1 MSNEMKAKLKPI
13 IIIVIILVILV
24 AGFFIGKSLLGSRNI
39 PLLDFGNNDTNAM
52 GDYDPLTT
60 DDIFGDTIT
69 PEEKDFLATNNT
81 IIPDTTIDETLT
93 NNDSSIN
100 LSDSGLYEVNTNN
113 IPDIPPAVSTPNNNT
128 SSAYTY
134 NTDST
139 VLVTSSN
146 TLTPNNMVMDMTN
159 DVIDDTNQ
167 SVRISSFIINY
178 NDRFVATRNNPVLI
192 TLAVKAPA
200 NAKFAKIR
208 IYARRVDSNYNIL
221 SRDLVFYLPKIY
233 VLDGQAQTQ
242 FYFAGR
248 TSARGTYL
256 PRGRYLLYAEAEITD
271 ANGMSVGKTGR
282 YPLPKWNY
290 VITLQ

>member
-24 AGFFIGKSLLGSRNI
+24 AGFFIAKSILGSRNI
-39 PLLDFGNNDTNAM
+39 PLLDFGNTDTNTM
-52 GDYDPLTT
+52 MEEDPLTT
-60 DDIFGDTIT
+60 DDIFGDNIT

-81 IIPDTTIDETLT
+81 ITPDTNQDEMSFS
-93 NNDSSIN
+93 NDSSIN
-100 LSDSGLYEVNTNN
+100 LSDSGLYEVNTND
-113 IPDIPPAVSTPNNNT
+113 IPDIPPAVSTPNNSK

-134 NTDST
+134 NTDHT

-146 TLTPNNMVMDMTN
+146 TLTPNDGMMIDMTN
-159 DVIDDTNQ
+159 GMDTNQ

-178 NDRFVATRNNPVLI
+178 NDRFVATRTNPVLI
-192 TLAVKAPA
+192 TLAVKSPVEGR
-200 NAKFAKIR
+200 FAKIR
-208 IYARRVDSNYNIL
+208 VYARRVDNNYNIL

-248 TSARGTYL
+248 TSASGNYL
-256 PRGRYLLYAEAEITD
+256 PKGRYLLYAEAEITD

-282 YPLPKWNY
+282 YPLPQWNY
-290 VITLQ
+290 VITLR

>member
-13 IIIVIILVILV
+13 IIIVIILVILA
-24 AGFFIGKSLLGSRNI
+24 AGFFIAKSILSSRNI
-39 PLLDFGNNDTNAM
+39 PIFDFTQNETNGMPEDTI
-52 GDYDPLTT
+52 TT
-60 DDIFGDTIT
+60 DDIFGEDIT

-81 IIPDTTIDETLT
+81 ITPDNT
-93 NNDSSIN
+93 NSNVQTNKDSSIN
-100 LSDSGLYEVNTNN
+100 LSGNGLYEVNTNN
-113 IPDIPPAVSTPNNNT
+113 IPDIPPSSKPNNNRG

-134 NTDST
+134 NTENT
-139 VLVTSSN
+139 VLVTTSN
-146 TLTPNNMVMDMTN
+146 TLRPNNNAMT
-159 DVIDDTNQ
+159 VLDDNTNQ

-178 NDRFVATRNNPVLI
+178 NDRFVASRNNPLLI
-192 TLAVKAPA
+192 TLAVKTPPEARY
-200 NAKFAKIR
+200 AKIR
-208 IYARRVDSNYNIL
+208 VYARKIDNNYNIL

-248 TSARGTYL
+248 MSSGSHYL
-256 PRGRYLLYAEAEITD
+256 TKGRYLLYAEAEITD

-290 VITLQ
+290 VVTLE

>member
-13 IIIVIILVILV
+13 IIIVIILVILA
-24 AGFFIGKSLLGSRNI
+24 AGFFIAKSILSSRNI
-39 PLLDFGNNDTNAM
+39 PIFDFTQNETNGMPEDTI
-52 GDYDPLTT
+52 TT
-60 DDIFGDTIT
+60 DDIFGEDIT

-81 IIPDTTIDETLT
+81 ITPDNT
-93 NNDSSIN
+93 NSNVQTNKDSSIN
-100 LSDSGLYEVNTNN
+100 LSGNGLYEVNTNN
-113 IPDIPPAVSTPNNNT
+113 IPDIPPSSKPNNNRG

-134 NTDST
+134 NTENT
-139 VLVTSSN
+139 VLVTTSN
-146 TLTPNNMVMDMTN
+146 TLRPNNNAMT
-159 DVIDDTNQ
+159 VLDDNTNQ

-178 NDRFVATRNNPVLI
+178 NDRFVASRNNPLLI
-192 TLAVKAPA
+192 TLAVKTPPEARY
-200 NAKFAKIR
+200 AKIR
-208 IYARRVDSNYNIL
+208 VYARKIDNNYNIL

-248 TSARGTYL
+248 MSSGSRYL
-256 PRGRYLLYAEAEITD
+256 TKGRYLLYAEAEITD

-290 VITLQ
+290 VVTLE

>member
-13 IIIVIILVILV
+13 IIIVIVLVILV
-24 AGFFIGKSLLGSRNI
+24 AGFFIAKSILSSRNI
-39 PLLDFGNNDTNAM
+39 PVFDFTQNETNDMPEDTI
-52 GDYDPLTT
+52 TT
-60 DDIFGDTIT
+60 DDIFGENIT

-81 IIPDTTIDETLT
+81 ITPDNTNNNVQT

-100 LSDSGLYEVNTNN
+100 LSGNGLYEVNTNN
-113 IPDIPPAVSTPNNNT
+113 IPDIAPSSKPNNNRG

-134 NTDST
+134 NTENS
-139 VLVTSSN
+139 VLVTTSN
-146 TLTPNNMVMDMTN
+146 TLRPNNNNMMSMQSSTN
-159 DVIDDTNQ
+159 ND
-167 SVRISSFIINY
+167 VRISSFIINY
-178 NDRFVATRNNPVLI
+178 NDRFVASRSNPLLI
-192 TLAVKAPA
+192 TLAVKTPPEARY
-200 NAKFAKIR
+200 AKIR
-208 IYARRVDSNYNIL
+208 VYARKIDNNYNIL

-248 TSARGTYL
+248 MSSGNRYL
-256 PRGRYLLYAEAEITD
+256 PKGRYLLYAEAEITD

-290 VITLQ
+290 VVTLQ